1 MIISKIYNQTNK
13 NQKKAGDGSSSSTA
27 VVSSSSSSAATTNNR
42 ILTPSSIPIFILPP
56 TLDNFS
62 VTTPSNIN
70 SKSNDG
76 IYNLKI
82 INYFIQKLTYLLLLL
97 LLKIESLVEREESN
111 NKNVKKKNNNI
122 YQKHQIPK
130 IKSFDHHQHNH
141 LRPNNNNKSKLP
153 HTNSNN
159 SLSNT
164 NNSNSFNEE
173 LKNKEN
179 YCNFW
184 VMASSKSCDYNSST
198 TLLNI
203 SNNDKLS
210 MNGSIKSNEES
221 KSEESNKILNKST
234 SSYLLDL
241 SVDRHHIDEEYLNK
255 AKEEEK
261 LQREYL
267 VNLLKQLESEQ
278 DNNNNNSIDNN
289 NDDHLRNNEISNN
302 KNKSNLLGSLDE
314 NQYKRGSSSR
324 KRTIY

>member
-1 MIISKIYNQTNK
+1 M
-13 NQKKAGDGSSSSTA
+13 
-27 VVSSSSSSAATTNNR
+27 
-42 ILTPSSIPIFILPP
+42 
-56 TLDNFS
+56 
-62 VTTPSNIN
+62 
-70 SKSNDG
+70 
-76 IYNLKI
+76 
-82 INYFIQKLTYLLLLL
+82 
-97 LLKIESLVEREESN
+97 
-111 NKNVKKKNNNI
+111 
-122 YQKHQIPK
+122 
-130 IKSFDHHQHNH
+130 
-141 LRPNNNNKSKLP
+141 P

-164 NNSNSFNEE
+164 INQEE

-221 KSEESNKILNKST
+221 KSEESNKILNKSS

-267 VNLLKQLESEQ
+267 VNLLRQLESEQ
-278 DNNNNNSIDNN
+278 DNSIDNN
-289 NDDHLRNNEISNN
+289 NNDNEMSNN
-302 KNKSNLLGSLDE
+302 KNKSNNLLGSLDE
-314 NQYKRGSSSR
+314 SQYKRGSSSR
-324 KRTIY
+324 KRTKRSKSETFTEENTIKPIGM

>member
-1 MIISKIYNQTNK
+1 
-13 NQKKAGDGSSSSTA
+13 
-27 VVSSSSSSAATTNNR
+27 
-42 ILTPSSIPIFILPP
+42 
-56 TLDNFS
+56 
-62 VTTPSNIN
+62 
-70 SKSNDG
+70 
-76 IYNLKI
+76 
-82 INYFIQKLTYLLLLL
+82 
-97 LLKIESLVEREESN
+97 
-111 NKNVKKKNNNI
+111 
-122 YQKHQIPK
+122 
-130 IKSFDHHQHNH
+130 
-141 LRPNNNNKSKLP
+141 LP

-164 NNSNSFNEE
+164 INQEE

-221 KSEESNKILNKST
+221 KSEESNKILNKSS

-267 VNLLKQLESEQ
+267 VNLLRQLESEQ
-278 DNNNNNSIDNN
+278 DNSIDNN
-289 NDDHLRNNEISNN
+289 NNNDNEMSNN
-302 KNKSNLLGSLDE
+302 KNKSNNLLGSLDE
-314 NQYKRGSSSR
+314 SQYKRGSSSR
-324 KRTIY
+324 KRTKRSKSETFTEENTIKPIGM